1 MVSIVNIG
9 ILLTYAL
16 IAIGALFSRSGN
28 SKKTLIGI
36 SAFIAVVILSFVLA
50 SDTVLPSYEKYEI
63 SSSSS
68 KRVGMGLYTFYIL
81 TTIAIIGVIYSEFT
95 KAFKK

>member
-16 IAIGALFSRSGN
+16 IVIGALIAISFGVLKLFSRGGN

-36 SAFIAVVILSFVLA
+36 SAFIAIVIFLFNFQI
-50 SDTVLPSYEKYEI
+50 K
-63 SSSSS
+63 
-68 KRVGMGLYTFYIL
+68 
-81 TTIAIIGVIYSEFT
+81 IIDQSCL
-95 KAFKK
+95 

>member
-16 IAIGALFSRSGN
+16 IAIGALIAISFGVLKLFSRSGN

-50 SDTVLPSYEKYEI
+50 SDSVLPSYEKYEI
-63 SSSSS
+63 RIVN
-68 KRVGMGLYTFYIL
+68 KK
-81 TTIAIIGVIYSEFT
+81 IIGKRKTPLS
-95 KAFKK
+95 